1 MPPKKSK
8 PAMVQDATEA
18 FKAAFEPGE
27 AANLSVSAGLGKIKD
42 LHAPPPEPTPAPPAP
57 PAAAPAPVQEPDLGP
72 GAAEFITAMLMG
84 GPEAV
89 QQLEQR
95 QANPPLPGFGN
106 IPSMQAPAG
115 LPSNIVFGPPDQPE
129 KRPVGRPRS
138 NSGTAASR
146 APPAVKIEATDAQ
159 LSRRVLLE
167 AKIKAYMRLR
177 PALKE
182 MVRVPVPNSPI
193 EDFEWCLGE
202 CRQCLSWGAEEK
214 ALKMALDAGVGV
226 LEQSLPYL
234 REWAP
239 ENQAHHL
246 NGEGISEDLRRVL
259 DERNAEQDAVD
270 FRECLALCAVDL
282 MGWVSFS
289 PWLMLGFSMLAMFN
303 RRVQDNNQ
311 AMLEDARN
319 RTMQRGVSLSGVQT
333 SDL

>member
-1 MPPKKSK
+1 MAPKKSK

-27 AANLSVSAGLGKIKD
+27 AASMSVSAGLAKIKG
-42 LHAPPPEPTPAPPAP
+42 LNAPAPPPAPEPAPAPA
-57 PAAAPAPVQEPDLGP
+57 APVQEPDLGP
-72 GAAEFITAMLMG
+72 GGAEFITAMLMG
-84 GPEAV
+84 GPDAV
-89 QQLEQR
+89 RELAQQ
-95 QANPPLPGFGN
+95 QAVPQPPLPGFGN

-115 LPSNIVFGPPDQPE
+115 LPSRIEFGPPDAPE

-138 NSGTAASR
+138 NSATNAPR
-146 APPAVKIEATDAQ
+146 APPPVKIEATDAQ
-159 LSRRVLLE
+159 LSKRVLLE

-202 CRQCLSWGAEEK
+202 CRQCLSWGVEEK
-214 ALKMALDAGVGV
+214 ALKMALGAGVGV

-234 REWAP
+234 REWVP
-239 ENQAHHL
+239 ETQAHHL
-246 NGEGISEDLRRVL
+246 NGEGISEDLRRTL
-259 DERNAEQDAVD
+259 DERNTEQDAVD